1 MTARLRNTVLAT
13 ALFATLGFAGCGGG
27 SDTNTDMF
35 VGIWNYTTGT
45 ETITCNGGSSTD
57 PLSGNLTVG
66 HGIDTPL
73 VMVFDPCTQGL
84 KMTIS
89 GTSANVVGGQ
99 MCTQNTTVSDAN
111 GNPLAAVVT
120 LIFNAG
126 AFTVTGTSATVSAGG
141 NANLV
146 AGGATIPCTFTQT
159 GTASKV
165 SK

>member
-1 MTARLRNTVLAT
+1 MTV
-13 ALFATLGFAGCGGG
+13 
-27 SDTNTDMF
+27 
-35 VGIWNYTTGT
+35 TGA
-45 ETITCNGGSSTD
+45 
-57 PLSGNLTVG
+57 
-66 HGIDTPL
+66 
-73 VMVFDPCTQGL
+73 
-84 KMTIS
+84 
-89 GTSANVVGGQ
+89 SANVVSGQ

-111 GNPLAAVVT
+111 GNPLAATVT

-126 AFTVTGTSATVSAGG
+126 AFTVTGTSASVSAGG